1 MKGAKKQSGRYRVA
15 GMAKLVTRDLAALS
29 FLQTIPMVRQ
39 EERLR
44 EAMTR
49 RTDDDEDGFSHS
61 DESEEERREAA
72 AAAASS
78 WWRVI
83 LSWVGWV
90 LGYCVGRQRL
100 GRLVGSYQPK
110 GSTGN
115 NANRGG
121 NGDDDYDDDDDDDL
135 LGYGHHDVWERAD
148 PTMTAAQRRQRR
160 LQRQQLQRT
169 IQTNANFTNQP
180 LELPAGMVALHGGG
194 NGLAASSDVL
204 SSTGRKLE
212 GPIPTT
218 VRPSLGKHWRT
229 HRSIFDPSHPSF
241 LLHL

>member
-1 MKGAKKQSGRYRVA
+1 MMKGAKKQSGRYRVA

-83 LSWVGWV
+83 FSWVSWV

-100 GRLVGSYQPK
+100 GRLGSHQPK
-110 GSTGN
+110 GSNGN
-115 NANRGG
+115 NADRDG
-121 NGDDDYDDDDDDDL
+121 NDDDYDDDDDDL

-160 LQRQQLQRT
+160 LQRQQLERT

-180 LELPAGMVALHGGG
+180 LELPAGMVMMQGGGGG

-218 VRPSLGKHWRT
+218 VRRRGQ
-229 HRSIFDPSHPSF
+229 
-241 LLHL
+241 